1 MRNLSLMTDLYQL
14 TMMNGYLK
22 SGIDRD
28 IVVFDMFFRKNP
40 CENSYTII
48 AGIEQV
54 IDYIENIGFSED
66 DLAYLKGLN
75 LFDDKFIDYLGDFKF
90 SGTIYCVEEGSIMFP
105 YEPILRVKA
114 PIIEAQLFETAILN
128 LINFPSL
135 IATKASRIC
144 SAARGDAVFEFG
156 LRRAQGPDAGIYGA
170 RAAIIGGCIGTS
182 NVYAGKKF
190 NVPVIG
196 THAHS
201 WIQKFRTELDAFRT
215 YAETYPGNT
224 LLLVDTYNVLTSGI
238 PNAITV
244 FKELR
249 EKGYKPQGIRIDSG
263 DLAYLSKEARKML
276 DAEGFEDTVIVG
288 SSDLDEETIDNL
300 KLQGAA
306 ANAWGV
312 GTNLIT
318 SKDCPA
324 LGGVYKLSAVQRDG
338 ELIPKIKISENPEK
352 ITNPGYKKV
361 IRIYDAKSNK
371 AEADLIMLD
380 DEEINTDEPLTI
392 FHPLHTWKKKTF
404 TNYNIREMLVP
415 LYKDGNLVYRRRDI
429 QEICEYTQK
438 ELDSLWAEYKRLK
451 RPHLYKVDLSKKL
464 WDLKNKMMEGCNIN
478 CTKKE
483 I

>member
-22 SGIDRD
+22 SGIDKD

-66 DLAYLKGLN
+66 DLAYLRGLN
-75 LFDDKFIDYLGDFKF
+75 LFDDKFIDYLRDFEF

-114 PIIEAQLFETAILN
+114 PIIEAQLLETAILN

-201 WIQKFRTELDAFRT
+201 WIQKFRTELDAFRA
-215 YAETYPGNT
+215 YAETYPNNT

-276 DAEGFEDTVIVG
+276 DAEGFEDTIIVG

-429 QEICEYTQK
+429 QEICKYTQK
-438 ELDSLWAEYKRLK
+438 ELNSLWAEYKRLK
-451 RPHLYKVDLSKKL
+451 RPQLYKVDLSKKL
-464 WDLKNKMMEGCNIN
+464 WDLKNKMMESCNIN
-478 CTKKE
+478 CTKK
-483 I
+483 

>member
-48 AGIEQV
+48 VGIEQV
-54 IDYIENIGFSED
+54 IDYIENIGFSKD

-75 LFDDKFIDYLGDFKF
+75 LFDDKFIDYLRDFKF

-105 YEPILRVKA
+105 HEPILRVKA
-114 PIIEAQLFETAILN
+114 PIIEAQLLETAILN

-190 NVPVIG
+190 DVPVIG

-201 WIQKFRTELDAFRT
+201 WIQKFKTELDAFRT
-215 YAETYPGNT
+215 YAETYPDNA

-338 ELIPKIKISENPEK
+338 KLVPKIKISENPEK

-380 DEEINTDEPLTI
+380 DEEIDTDRPLTI

-404 TNYNIREMLVP
+404 TDYNIREMLVP
-415 LYKDGNLVYRRRDI
+415 LYKDGNLVYRRRNI

-438 ELDSLWAEYKRLK
+438 ELNSLWAEYKRLK

-478 CTKKE
+478 CTKK
-483 I
+483 

>member
-361 IRIYDAKSNK
+361 IRIYNAKSNK